1 MSKKV
6 VGFGDVY
13 ELGFQPLNDKE
24 RWKMEESF
32 KRQIGMEVSSD
43 GKFVVIS
50 DTGNRYAKLKP
61 IENNGLTYEEQEYV
75 KETLHTADLKSKSTA
90 VLLSLFFGGLGI
102 GHFYT
107 GNWIYG
113 LIILIGSVSLFFLL
127 GFLWIPILLVL
138 TFIDCFVVASEVTS
152 ANEKIKRQLISQI
165 KLQKLTNRA

>member
-1 MSKKV
+1 M
-6 VGFGDVY
+6 
-13 ELGFQPLNDKE
+13 
-24 RWKMEESF
+24 
-32 KRQIGMEVSSD
+32 
-43 GKFVVIS
+43 
-50 DTGNRYAKLKP
+50 
-61 IENNGLTYEEQEYV
+61 

>member
-61 IENNGLTYEEQEYV
+61 IENNGLT
-75 KETLHTADLKSKSTA
+75 LMKSK
-90 VLLSLFFGGLGI
+90 
-102 GHFYT
+102 
-107 GNWIYG
+107 NM
-113 LIILIGSVSLFFLL
+113 
-127 GFLWIPILLVL
+127 
-138 TFIDCFVVASEVTS
+138 
-152 ANEKIKRQLISQI
+152 
-165 KLQKLTNRA
+165 